1 MRIKTGL
8 VLAKTSF
15 QEASAYRAFFIFSI
29 ISNLIYTLIIYFL
42 WNAIYSSAESDV
54 INGMTFEQTFV
65 YLSLAGSMSLILTT
79 YIEWGMSREI
89 KTGNITRY
97 FTRPVDFQFQIYSKS
112 FGDVISSFII
122 MFIPSFIIA
131 YIFSSGGINLGVN
144 IPFFIISFVLAAL
157 INITIDFLIGLI
169 CFYTESVWGISIMK
183 ETIVLL
189 LSGGVI
195 PLAFFPDKLR
205 HIVEFL
211 PFQAIYNLPMQILTN
226 KSYALADY
234 GKDLLIQVFW
244 VAVLIVF
251 SRICC
256 KQAVKAVVINGG

>member
-1 MRIKTGL
+1 MKIKTGL
-8 VLAKTSF
+8 VIAKTSF
-15 QEASAYRAFFIFSI
+15 QEASAYRAFLIFSI
-29 ISNLIYTLIIYFL
+29 ISNLVYTIVVYFL
-42 WNAIYSSAESDV
+42 WKAIYSSAEADV

-65 YLSLAGSMSLILTT
+65 YLSLAGAMSLIINSF
-79 YIEWGMSREI
+79 IEWFLSREI

-97 FTRPVDFQFQIYSKS
+97 FTRPVDFQFQIYSKTL
-112 FGDVISSFII
+112 GDII
-122 MFIPSFIIA
+122 TNFLIIFIPSFIIA
-131 YIFSSGGINLGVN
+131 YIFSSGGINLGLN
-144 IPFFIISFVLAAL
+144 ILFFIISFVFAAL

-226 KSYALADY
+226 KSFTLADY
-234 GKDLLIQVFW
+234 GKALLVQIFW

-256 KQAVKAVVINGG
+256 KQAVKVVVINGG